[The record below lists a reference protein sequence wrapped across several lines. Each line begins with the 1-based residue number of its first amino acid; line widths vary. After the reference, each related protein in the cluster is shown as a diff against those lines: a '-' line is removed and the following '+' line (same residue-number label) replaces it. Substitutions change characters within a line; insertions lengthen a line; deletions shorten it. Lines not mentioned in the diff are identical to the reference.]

1 MLGKHA
7 DSETVM
13 NEAITIRD
21 VKLAHKGLD
30 QGGLAGTVRSNESD
44 TRLQVNIDVDL
55 GEHGVAR
62 DPTDVGL
69 IKAHK
74 RGRKLLWVGEI
85 EDAFRVTGDLS
96 NDINTLDCLDS

>member
-1 MLGKHA
+1 MLREHA
-7 DSETVM
+7 NSQTVM
-13 NEAITIRD
+13 KEAIS
-21 VKLAHKGLD
+21 VLELKLAHKGLD

-44 TRLQVNIDVDL
+44 TRLQVDVDVDL